1 MDLMVIEGDGIG
13 PEIIKSALEVL
24 NVLKENFNIN
34 LDPVLYDINSR
45 NIANGKWKIEKILEL
60 ANKHKAILKAP
71 VGDPKIRNEYST
83 EVGIDAVLILRFKLD
98 LYANIRPVKLLPGN
112 NPVWSTITKYADAT
126 AQEMVLRP
134 NRFNVIVTEN
144 MFGDILSN
152 LAASTVGGL
161 GVAYSA
167 NISDN
172 QGMFEPVHGTA
183 PDIAGKDIANPI
195 AMLLS
200 TCLMVDFLGFN
211 KESKFVESSI
221 LNLVRKG
228 IKLLI

>member
-1 MDLMVIEGDGIG
+1 MYSSHFGGIRLRDEVAIDVQTITRKGTERIAKVAYEFARKTNGRPKDGKKVVTVVD
-13 PEIIKSALEVL
+13 KS
-24 NVLKENFNIN
+24 NVLKSFAFFREVVKEVAKNYPDIETEY
-34 LDPVLYDINSR
+34 LY
-45 NIANGKWKIEKILEL
+45 
-60 ANKHKAILKAP
+60 
-71 VGDPKIRNEYST
+71 V
-83 EVGIDAVLILRFKLD
+83 
-98 LYANIRPVKLLPGN
+98 
-112 NPVWSTITKYADAT
+112 DAT

-144 MFGDILSN
+144 MFGDILSD
-152 LAASTVGGL
+152 LATATVGGL

-200 TCLMVDFLGFN
+200 TCL
-211 KESKFVESSI
+211 I
-221 LNLVRKG
+221 C
-228 IKLLI
+228 LLYTSPSPRDS

>member
-98 LYANIRPVKLLPGN
+98 LYANIRPVKLLPGIQSFLRN
-112 NPVWSTITKYADAT
+112 YNEEGSIDYTIIRENSEGLYSSHFGGIRLRDEVAIDVQTITRKG
-126 AQEMVLRP
+126 
-134 NRFNVIVTEN
+134 TER
-144 MFGDILSN
+144 I
-152 LAASTVGGL
+152 AK
-161 GVAYSA
+161 VAYEFA
-167 NISDN
+167 RKTN
-172 QGMFEPVHGTA
+172 GRP
-183 PDIAGKDIANPI
+183 KDEK
-195 AMLLS
+195 S
-200 TCLMVDFLGFN
+200 CY
-211 KESKFVESSI
+211 
-221 LNLVRKG
+221 RCR
-228 IKLLI
+228 

>member
-1 MDLMVIEGDGIG
+1 
-13 PEIIKSALEVL
+13 
-24 NVLKENFNIN
+24 
-34 LDPVLYDINSR
+34 
-45 NIANGKWKIEKILEL
+45 
-60 ANKHKAILKAP
+60 
-71 VGDPKIRNEYST
+71 
-83 EVGIDAVLILRFKLD
+83 
-98 LYANIRPVKLLPGN
+98 
-112 NPVWSTITKYADAT
+112 
-126 AQEMVLRP
+126 
-134 NRFNVIVTEN
+134 
-144 MFGDILSN
+144 MFGDILSD